1 MEPAGESGRIQ
12 IFQADDVDHTQSL
25 QAFGADCLLEP
36 GLVARHDQSGFAEAQ
51 YFGHRVVTAHGNDPL
66 GPLHQPGVQGAGE
79 LVRPARDVVVPA
91 GVNDLDRPGGVDLPG
106 GFENDD
112 AVERAH

>member
-1 MEPAGESGRIQ
+1 MRDWSSDVWLFRS
-12 IFQADDVDHTQSL
+12 VDHTQSL

-66 GPLHQPGVQGAGE
+66 GPLHQAHGFLQKLQYPQPWIFSGLGAQ
-79 LVRPARDVVVPA
+79 
-91 GVNDLDRPGGVDLPG
+91 LP
-106 GFENDD
+106 FFLL
-112 AVERAH
+112 R